1 MRSYR
6 KYLIGQ
12 KRVWMAQNWRAKRCL
27 RGLSHYRAYIDE
39 YLAAKRLVVSNVI
52 AISTITVNPS

>member
-1 MRSYR
+1 MT
-6 KYLIGQ
+6 
-12 KRVWMAQNWRAKRCL
+12 VP
-27 RGLSHYRAYIDE
+27 YRAYIDE